1 MSLFNYRT
9 PKTSRLTFTRRLLQ
23 YFIMC
28 MRVMFFVE
36 LSVVQPLL
44 FLIIYYA
51 WAPLSVS
58 IMLTVF
64 SQVRSISSNIAGG
77 IQPIQV
83 RFNCMITK
91 LSYHVIILESKSAK
105 VRWRWKEIWVGQALD
120 HQRIWQWVQFSHF
133 DCICVVIGVVVMIDW
148 SLFLNHIHVQVWSWC
163 FRRRLGSI
171 VWGMRWVCLHYH

>member
-1 MSLFNYRT
+1 
-9 PKTSRLTFTRRLLQ
+9 
-23 YFIMC
+23 

-105 VRWRWKEIWVGQALD
+105 VRWR
-120 HQRIWQWVQFSHF
+120 
-133 DCICVVIGVVVMIDW
+133 
-148 SLFLNHIHVQVWSWC
+148 
-163 FRRRLGSI
+163 
-171 VWGMRWVCLHYH
+171 